1 MGCTS
6 THKVNKFEVLAL
18 VTSLRCQ
25 EVFGIVYAFPDVCCN
40 KLKKL
45 LMQDQRDP
53 GSDGCVTQSL
63 QLNWCL
69 AMLWLRVGLETGA
82 AERR

>member
-25 EVFGIVYAFPDVCCN
+25 EVFGFVYVSPDVCCN
-40 KLKKL
+40 KLNGFKCKINETPAA
-45 LMQDQRDP
+45 MDVQHN
-53 GSDGCVTQSL
+53 VTVEQVPC
-63 QLNWCL
+63 N
-69 AMLWLRVGLETGA
+69 AMATSRTGD
-82 AERR
+82 RRR